1 MEQKELD
8 EIEKAIGKEMAKHN
22 KKIIRARLNKEF
34 AKRKVIEKCK
44 YDYEDMKLAI
54 VVQDFFSTHPQ
65 CKSAIPQDYED
76 IIYLTQDI
84 KDNWLHEKGQRTLTE
99 EEYAYIQTYAYRF
112 LEETQ
117 L

>member
-1 MEQKELD
+1 MKNELNYEVYDRIMANNKELRD
-8 EIEKAIGKEMAKHN
+8 MVSKIENKAPKDIYSKT
-22 KKIIRARLNKEF
+22 
-34 AKRKVIEKCK
+34 
-44 YDYEDMKLAI
+44 YDYEDMKLAV

-65 CKSAIPQDYED
+65 CKSPIPQDYED

-84 KDNWLHEKGQRTLTE
+84 KDNWLYEKRQGTLTE
-99 EEYAYIQTYAYRF
+99 EEYAYIQTYAYKF

>member
-1 MEQKELD
+1 MEYR
-8 EIEKAIGKEMAKHN
+8 EIYEKT
-22 KKIIRARLNKEF
+22 
-34 AKRKVIEKCK
+34 

-65 CKSAIPQDYED
+65 CKSPILQDYED

-84 KDNWLHEKGQRTLTE
+84 KDNWIHEKGQGTLTE
-99 EEYAYIQTYAYRF
+99 EEYAHIQTYAYRF